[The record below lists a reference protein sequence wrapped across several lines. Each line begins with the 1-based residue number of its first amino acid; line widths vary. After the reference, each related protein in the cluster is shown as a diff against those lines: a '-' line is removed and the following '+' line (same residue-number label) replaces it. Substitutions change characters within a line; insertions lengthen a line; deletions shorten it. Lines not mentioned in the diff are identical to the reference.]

1 MKSEYQKMIAGEPYR
16 PFDSE
21 LRALAQTARQKQA
34 FFNEEVDPLKGM
46 EIIKGWFGSTGENLY
61 VNPRLVVDYG
71 VNIHLGENFYSN
83 WNLTM
88 LDVCP
93 ITIGDN
99 AMIGPNCQFLT
110 PLHPLDPDERNSGLE
125 FGKPITIGKNF
136 WAGGGV
142 IVLPGVTLGDNVVA
156 GAGAVITKSFGDNV
170 VLAGNPARVIK
181 EIPVKENERFQKEKV
196 KSFSKELFG
205 IGKPYQCQY
214 QRLIAIKKR
223 GGNFYPSLVFI
234 SLEIFSLLSFF
245 SESHIAFSNVA
256 CKIASDL
263 EVIGIRF
270 QLGFIDDCQIITCV
284 SAINCNHVNF

>member
-1 MKSEYQKMIAGEPYR
+1 MTSEYQKMIAGEPYH
-16 PFDSE
+16 PFDPE

-34 FFNEEVDPLKGM
+34 DFNQELDPLKGAD
-46 EIIKGWFGSTGENLY
+46 IIKTWFGSTGENLY

-93 ITIGDN
+93 IRIGNN

-110 PLHPLDPDERNSGLE
+110 PLHPLDPHERNSGVE
-125 FGKPITIGKNF
+125 YGKPITIGDNF

-142 IVLPGVTLGDNVVA
+142 IVLPGVTLGNNVVA

-181 EIPVKENERFQKEKV
+181 EIPVKEN
-196 KSFSKELFG
+196 
-205 IGKPYQCQY
+205 
-214 QRLIAIKKR
+214 
-223 GGNFYPSLVFI
+223 
-234 SLEIFSLLSFF
+234 
-245 SESHIAFSNVA
+245 
-256 CKIASDL
+256 
-263 EVIGIRF
+263 
-270 QLGFIDDCQIITCV
+270 
-284 SAINCNHVNF
+284 

>member
-1 MKSEYQKMIAGEPYR
+1 MKTEYQKMIAGEPYH
-16 PFDSE
+16 PFDPE
-21 LRALAQTARQKQA
+21 LRSLAQTARQKQA
-34 FFNEEVDPLKGM
+34 AFNEEVDPVKGM

-61 VNPRLVVDYG
+61 INTRLMVDYG

-110 PLHPLDPDERNSGLE
+110 PLHPLDPEERNSGLE

-181 EIPVKENERFQKEKV
+181 EIPVK
-196 KSFSKELFG
+196 
-205 IGKPYQCQY
+205 
-214 QRLIAIKKR
+214 
-223 GGNFYPSLVFI
+223 GN
-234 SLEIFSLLSFF
+234 
-245 SESHIAFSNVA
+245 
-256 CKIASDL
+256 
-263 EVIGIRF
+263 
-270 QLGFIDDCQIITCV
+270 
-284 SAINCNHVNF
+284 